1 MIGMYDSQQIDYLH
15 TNQKDKM
22 TQDVQEQDKN
32 RLTAATI
39 AYFSMEIALS
49 DALPT
54 YSGGLGVLAGD
65 FLRSAADLGLPF
77 IGMTLLYRDGYFLQH
92 VDESGKQTERPVQW
106 SPESLLER
114 INQTIEIE
122 IGSRVISVGVWRYVI
137 TGETGHK
144 VPVYFLDTSV
154 IGNHPDDQE
163 ITDQLYGGDQR
174 HRLRQ
179 EAVLGL
185 AGSTML
191 PFLGHDNI
199 AVYHMN
205 EGHSSFLTLNLLEKE
220 IAKRPS
226 HNHETQQDPDDYRP
240 ARAEIASVRSK
251 CVFTTHTPVPAG
263 HDKFPRYL
271 IREELGENTEKR
283 LEQLGLL
290 PGDELNM
297 TVLGMSL
304 SHYINAVSLEHKNVT
319 KSMFPDT
326 AVTSVTNGVH
336 ATQWTAVSTAKL
348 FDRYIQGWRQENSL
362 LRYAAAI
369 PLEELELSHEQAK
382 RALLQ
387 VVLELTGK
395 TLDPEALTIGLAR
408 RATPYKQTDLI
419 FKDTKRLAEISEKAG
434 KIQIVCSSKAHPA
447 DAPGKALI
455 ERIFAASKELSPHVE
470 VVFLPNYNLSLG
482 VLLSAGTDLWL
493 NNPTKPYEASGTS
506 GMKAALNGVPSLSTL
521 DGWWIEGC
529 IENMTGWAIG
539 GREYSTTEED
549 AEALYDKL
557 ESVVAPLYTYE
568 KNKYL
573 EIMRSTIAVNG
584 SWFTA
589 ARMVREYS
597 INAYKL
603 VERRRAPIDHGHNHL
618 IERRLQR

>member
-1 MIGMYDSQQIDYLH
+1 
-15 TNQKDKM
+15 M
-22 TQDVQEQDKN
+22 TTSAPEQDQN
-32 RLTAATI
+32 RLNAATI
-39 AYFSMEIALS
+39 AYFSMEIAVS
-49 DALPT
+49 DSLPT

-77 IGMTLLYRDGYFLQH
+77 VGVTLLYRDGYFMQH
-92 VDESGKQTERPVQW
+92 VDENGRQTERPVQW

-114 INQTIEIE
+114 IDQTVDIE
-122 IGSRVISVGVWRYVI
+122 IGSRTISVGAWRYVI
-137 TGETGHK
+137 TGETGHR
-144 VPVYFLDTSV
+144 VPVYFLDTSI

-185 AGSTML
+185 AGSNIL

-220 IAKRPS
+220 IAKRPPQ
-226 HNHETQQDPDDYRP
+226 NPETQQNPDNDRP
-240 ARAEIASVRSK
+240 ARADMAYVRSK

-271 IREELGENTEKR
+271 LREELGDNTEKR
-283 LEQLGLL
+283 LDQLGLL
-290 PGDELNM
+290 SNDELNM

-319 KSMFPDT
+319 KGMFPET
-326 AVTSVTNGVH
+326 EITSVTNGVH
-336 ATQWTAVSTAKL
+336 AIQWTAPSTAKL
-348 FDRYIQGWRQENSL
+348 FDRYIPGWKQENAL
-362 LRYAAAI
+362 LRYAASI

-395 TLDPEALTIGLAR
+395 TLDPDALTIGLAR

-419 FKDTKRLAEISEKAG
+419 FRNTKRLSEISEKVG

-447 DAPGKALI
+447 DDPGKALI
-455 ERIFAASKELSPHVE
+455 ERIFAAAKELYPSVE

-529 IENMTGWAIG
+529 IEGMTGWAIG
-539 GREYSTTEED
+539 GRDYSSTEED

-557 ESVVAPLYTYE
+557 ELDVAPLFTYE
-568 KNKYL
+568 RSKYL
-573 EIMRSTIAVNG
+573 EIMRSTIAING
-584 SWFTA
+584 SWFTS

-597 INAYKL
+597 VNAYRL
-603 VERRRAPIDHGHNHL
+603 VERRRAPIDHGHSHL
-618 IERRLQR
+618 IERRLKRQTP